1 MQGGQFRTEKW
12 VLVTEV
18 GFFNLRAKMK
28 LGVMSNR
35 MFCWGKI
42 ERERRRKPHCLPT
55 TCQVLLI
62 TSLSNAYSKP
72 IKIGETTVYRHRN

>member
-1 MQGGQFRTEKW
+1 MQGDQFRTKKW

-42 ERERRRKPHCLPT
+42 ERERRRKPQFTNYMPGT
-55 TCQVLLI
+55 FNNI
-62 TSLSNAYSKP
+62 SL
-72 IKIGETTVYRHRN
+72 